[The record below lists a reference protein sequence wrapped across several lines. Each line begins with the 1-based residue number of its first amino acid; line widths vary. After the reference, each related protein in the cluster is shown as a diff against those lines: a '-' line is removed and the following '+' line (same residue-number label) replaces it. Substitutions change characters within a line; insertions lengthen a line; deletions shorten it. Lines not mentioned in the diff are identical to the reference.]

1 VAAPGRATR
10 RAIIGTVTDDATVL
24 TDMQNNYVSVYLRRS
39 FSVADPVSLENLLL
53 AVDYDDGF
61 VAYLNGVEIA
71 RSSSMADT
79 GTPPRYNKTANAGH
93 EALQSVEYFSLKK
106 YLNLLHPPPQNN
118 VLAIQV
124 HNIALDSSDLSI
136 HPRLVERAILPGSI
150 ENGDPNGVWTFRF
163 NPDEHDI
170 TTKQLF
176 PGTPYAIN
184 IPANRTGID
193 GLKDATDVID
203 AMVNHP
209 STREFICLKLINKF
223 VSDQI
228 TLQSYRNGTAPD
240 GLRKL
245 MDDALAAWSSTAP
258 AGNIKTVMRAI
269 LSPVAQNNY
278 FWTGSAYRGK
288 IKTPIEFI
296 NSSLRALNANTSG
309 TSLPAYN
316 DRIGMH
322 LFDHDMPDGWSE
334 LGFDWMDT
342 GSLLERIKFVQ
353 ALAENSDGSLV
364 WNSNS
369 LLGGLAIKTP
379 DAIVAYLDKLLFQ
392 GGLSAENRALLVRFV
407 STDQSDNPLLLDPNR
422 SDFTRR
428 VQELVSLMLSA
439 PQWHNQ

>member
-1 VAAPGRATR
+1 
-10 RAIIGTVTDDATVL
+10 
-24 TDMQNNYVSVYLRRS
+24 
-39 FSVADPVSLENLLL
+39 
-53 AVDYDDGF
+53 
-61 VAYLNGVEIA
+61 
-71 RSSSMADT
+71 
-79 GTPPRYNKTANAGH
+79 
-93 EALQSVEYFSLKK
+93 
-106 YLNLLHPPPQNN
+106 
-118 VLAIQV
+118 
-124 HNIALDSSDLSI
+124 
-136 HPRLVERAILPGSI
+136 
-150 ENGDPNGVWTFRF
+150 
-163 NPDEHDI
+163 
-170 TTKQLF
+170 
-176 PGTPYAIN
+176 
-184 IPANRTGID
+184 
-193 GLKDATDVID
+193 
-203 AMVNHP
+203 
-209 STREFICLKLINKF
+209 LKLINKF

-245 MDDALAAWSSTAP
+245 MDDALAAWISTAP

-269 LSPVAQNNY
+269 LSPAAQNNY

-288 IKTPIEFI
+288 IKTPVEFI
-296 NSSLRALNANTSG
+296 NRSLRALNANISG
-309 TSLPAYN
+309 TKLPAYN

-364 WNSNS
+364 WDSNS